1 MDKTE
6 VRAYVS
12 ALYDSPKWKNRVKNM
27 PDRQCYAI
35 YRSTEERKRK
45 ARVKAR
51 EEEERKAKEKELG
64 IKETVQLT
72 LWDWLAEREAAGI

>member
-1 MDKTE
+1 MDKLE

-12 ALYDSPKWKNRVKNM
+12 ALYDSKKWKERVKKM

-35 YRSTEERKRK
+35 YRSTVERK
-45 ARVKAR
+45 ARKAR
-51 EEEERKAKEKELG
+51 EEERKAKEELG
-64 IKETVQLT
+64 IKESVQLT

>member
-1 MDKTE
+1 MDKLE

-12 ALYDSPKWKNRVKNM
+12 ALYESKKWKDRVKKM

-51 EEEERKAKEKELG
+51 EEAERKAKEEELG
-64 IKETVQLT
+64 IKQLT
-72 LWDWLAEREAAGI
+72 LWDWLAYKEAAGI